1 MIRVENL
8 FYHYPNSKTPTLKE
22 ITFEV
27 KKGEIF
33 GFLGPSGAGKS
44 TLQKNPNG
52 NSFWLSGKCVCNES
66 FS

>member
-27 KKGEIF
+27 NIWIF
-33 GFLGPSGAGKS
+33 RPFRRWEKYSS
-44 TLQKNPNG
+44 KNPNG

>member
-44 TLQKNPNG
+44 T
-52 NSFWLSGKCVCNES
+52 CNES

>member
-33 GFLGPSGAGKS
+33 RSFRRWEKYSS
-44 TLQKNPNG
+44 KNPNG
-52 NSFWLSGKCVCNES
+52 NSFWLSGKCGCNES